1 MMVFYFLK
9 VEKISSSFTL
19 LYKKSVSLIE
29 TIKNDQF
36 FGRRKRIKQNKRIKL
51 PDGKMRNVFSI

>member
-29 TIKNDQF
+29 TIKNDRF
-36 FGRRKRIKQNKRIKL
+36 LLLKYGESFVYYLGFIL
-51 PDGKMRNVFSI
+51 PFPDYSPLS